1 MYRLYLKVN
10 QGILSSY
17 YGPVR
22 FCLWSLYQEDR
33 ACSTFLPSPSPLF
46 CPRFKFRATAHAR
59 RCSLIHMSSGSTLG
73 PHVYAFTS
81 KFNIYHKNPLLS
93 PALYIYTEKWKDL
106 FQPQSVNSALQAK
119 VWFSPS
125 WAQFRPKKL
134 YQKAIQAH
142 GRAHCS
148 PGTKSALANWTVLAL
163 I

>member
-22 FCLWSLYQEDR
+22 FCLWSLYQEER

-73 PHVYAFTS
+73 PHFYAFTS

-93 PALYIYTEKWKDL
+93 QALALYTLKSEKICFSPKVSI
-106 FQPQSVNSALQAK
+106 QPCRPKSDSALPGAI
-119 VWFSPS
+119 

-134 YQKAIQAH
+134 DQKAIPAH
-142 GRAHCS
+142 GRAHFS
-148 PGTKSALANWTVLAL
+148 PGTKLVL